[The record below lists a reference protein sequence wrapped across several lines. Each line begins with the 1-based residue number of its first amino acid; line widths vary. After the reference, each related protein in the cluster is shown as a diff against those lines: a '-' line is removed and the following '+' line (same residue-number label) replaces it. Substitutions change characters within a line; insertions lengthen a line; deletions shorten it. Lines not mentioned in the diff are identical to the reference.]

1 MRRVWFR
8 LKAELHAVELH
19 AIESPPEFEYDADD
33 DNLNLEY
40 MILPSSLGRY

>member
-1 MRRVWFR
+1 MRRLWFR
-8 LKAELHAVELH
+8 LKAELH

-33 DNLNLEY
+33 DNLNLEF